1 MKTNSTNLKDKS
13 HDEQIGRWAIYVR
26 DNPHE
31 WKKQLKPFLDSQI
44 LIARRFY
51 NNLSKTEEGR
61 KKIELLIKN
70 KKEKK

>member
-1 MKTNSTNLKDKS
+1 MERDKS
-13 HDEQIGRWAIYVR
+13 HDEQIERWAVFVR

-44 LIARRFY
+44 LMARRFY
-51 NNLSKTEEGR
+51 KNLSETEEGR

-70 KKEKK
+70 RKEKK